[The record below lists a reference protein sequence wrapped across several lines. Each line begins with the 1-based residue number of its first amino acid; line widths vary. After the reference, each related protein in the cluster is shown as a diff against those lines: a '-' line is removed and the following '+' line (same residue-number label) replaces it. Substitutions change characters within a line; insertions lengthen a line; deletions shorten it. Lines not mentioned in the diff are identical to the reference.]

1 MLVDSD
7 RFLTELMRLFEA
19 TKEKGTV
26 FLTTKRSASRRRP
39 PVPDPGPGPR
49 PWPPTTRRGRAG
61 PGQGAAPRETA
72 RLTGPVGAGPP
83 SVQATCGTSGARRTR
98 GGSTSA

>member
-39 PVPDPGPGPR
+39 PGAQTPAPGPR
-49 PWPPTTRRGRAG
+49 PPPLRRGRGG
-61 PGQGAAPRETA
+61 PGRGAAPREAA
-72 RLTGPVGAGPP
+72 RLTGPAGAGPP

>member
-39 PVPDPGPGPR
+39 PGPR
-49 PWPPTTRRGRAG
+49 PRPPALPPPSAGVGAGRAG
-61 PGQGAAPRETA
+61 GRPPARPRD
-72 RLTGPVGAGPP
+72 
-83 SVQATCGTSGARRTR
+83 
-98 GGSTSA
+98 